1 MAKSPIDVWLRPED
15 DAAAYAELTSLAEQL
30 RNLILAQP
38 LPELLGYLYAQLL
51 LARLHQDD
59 DSPAHVQS
67 RGSEDSNQLSQTQFV
82 LEYAHAAWAGTA
94 AEPAARLDETSI
106 APLLA
111 TAKELCQKAMKAAMR
126 WALRHQEGPFGEANA
141 DLLIRALQNWIM
153 LRGNRYQVMEDE
165 FYRFALAPHDDALR
179 LRFGAGAGAIA
190 NGIQALADALRMGQ
204 AQAIATLEAAFDEVQ
219 ERVERQG
226 ISLDAATEQWRAEG
240 PHRVVSMQ
248 DATADLL
255 MGGICHV
262 NRHCDLPLALLEV
275 LAYQP
280 GEEGDF
286 WAAGDFAGSPFRTLP
301 ARKRPLIRLGEEFY
315 LTDPSFVRDASYP
328 ILLHQLQQG
337 DDAHRTAFRQRQ
349 QSMAEDAFST
359 IFGLQLQH
367 ARVYRSVYYRIA
379 GSNWRENDTVILLE
393 DTLIIVEAKAG
404 VAATVASPATDFPRH
419 ARAIQDLIV
428 KAYTQCKGLLDRLEE
443 LDELP
448 LCEYRDGH
456 YREVVRLRLG
466 DFRRIIPIGLTVESM
481 SPFSAAAAR
490 LPGITP
496 ILGRYPFI
504 SVAIDELFVLRRV
517 LPSTGALLHY
527 LAVRQAAAGL
537 PQLLLFDETDHLGAY
552 LRYGRY
558 PDALMRQHGAG
569 RADLILAD
577 GMSSSV
583 DAYFMDPEGD
593 PVATAGAPAELDH
606 VLTALEAG
614 ASPGWLE
621 VNEMLRDLPMAT
633 QEPLATY
640 LRVSRLALRHQTH
653 VFGWVHTTV
662 PLVFWYRR
670 RDGEDDPSA
679 RPVTGA
685 VAAFARTASA
695 CLIVV
700 SVDAD
705 QTVRTATAERVSAL
719 DPAEL
724 GAVPQT
730 DLRRQEWRL
739 RGLAEPPTGV
749 APGRNAPCWCGSGQ
763 KYKRCHGP

>member
-1 MAKSPIDVWLRPED
+1 
-15 DAAAYAELTSLAEQL
+15 
-30 RNLILAQP
+30 
-38 LPELLGYLYAQLL
+38 
-51 LARLHQDD
+51 
-59 DSPAHVQS
+59 
-67 RGSEDSNQLSQTQFV
+67 
-82 LEYAHAAWAGTA
+82 
-94 AEPAARLDETSI
+94 
-106 APLLA
+106 
-111 TAKELCQKAMKAAMR
+111 
-126 WALRHQEGPFGEANA
+126 
-141 DLLIRALQNWIM
+141 
-153 LRGNRYQVMEDE
+153 
-165 FYRFALAPHDDALR
+165 
-179 LRFGAGAGAIA
+179 
-190 NGIQALADALRMGQ
+190 
-204 AQAIATLEAAFDEVQ
+204 
-219 ERVERQG
+219 
-226 ISLDAATEQWRAEG
+226 
-240 PHRVVSMQ
+240 
-248 DATADLL
+248 
-255 MGGICHV
+255 
-262 NRHCDLPLALLEV
+262 LLEV

-301 ARKRPLIRLGEEFY
+301 ARKRPLIRLGDEFY

-349 QSMAEDAFST
+349 QAMAEDAFST
-359 IFGLQLQH
+359 IFAPQLQR

-404 VAATVASPATDFPRH
+404 VAATVASPASDFPRH
-419 ARAIQDLIV
+419 ARAIQDLIT

-443 LDELP
+443 LGDLP
-448 LCEYRDGH
+448 LCEYRDGR

-496 ILGRYPFI
+496 ILGQYPFI

-517 LPSTGALLHY
+517 LPSAGALLHY
-527 LAVRQAAAGL
+527 LAVRQAAAGF

-558 PDALMRQHGAG
+558 PDAFMRQHGAD
-569 RADLILAD
+569 RAGLILVD
-577 GMSSSV
+577 GMSNSV

-593 PVATAGAPAELDH
+593 PGAAAGGPAELDQ
-606 VLTALEAG
+606 VLTALEAD

-621 VNEMLRDLPMAT
+621 VNEMLRDLPMVT
-633 QEPLATY
+633 REPLATL
-640 LRVSRLALRHQTH
+640 LRASRLALRHQTH
-653 VFGWVHTTV
+653 VSGWLRTTV

-670 RDGEDDPSA
+670 RDDEHDPSA
-679 RPVTGA
+679 RPVAGA

-695 CLIVV
+695 YLIIV

-705 QTVRTATAERVSAL
+705 QTVRMATGERIPAL
-719 DPAEL
+719 DPVEP
-724 GAVPQT
+724 GMVPQA
-730 DLRRQEWRL
+730 DVRRQEWRL
-739 RGLAEPPTGV
+739 RGLATPPAGA
-749 APGRNAPCWCGSGQ
+749 APGRNEPCWCGSGQ